1 MTKSFYVA
9 ALALPLTLLSACS
22 GDSETGVADTI
33 PMGESNNSELA
44 NGGSGV
50 DNNENSTSMPAPNDT
65 ELNPAG
71 EPADYFGV
79 FERACNPEFRDSGS
93 LTLSADSLVLI
104 DTVFEDEACTEALQ
118 EQVVTYSVVYPSG
131 VTNTELGE
139 AIHVDLV
146 LEAWVIDA
154 ELVNSQQSNGPF
166 YQIIFHDGVMLYLGD
181 KRGETVAQRPTALS
195 STAYIR
201 Q

>member
-1 MTKSFYVA
+1 MKKMTKSIFVA

-22 GDSETGVADTI
+22 GDSVEGVADT
-33 PMGESNNSELA
+33 PSNS
-44 NGGSGV
+44 GSGV
-50 DNNENSTSMPAPNDT
+50 DNNDNSTSMQATNNT
-65 ELNPAG
+65 ESNPAG

-79 FERACNPEFRDSGS
+79 FERACDPEFRDSGS
-93 LTLSADSLVLI
+93 LVISADSLVQV
-104 DTVFEDEACTEALQ
+104 DTVFEDEACTEPLQ

-131 VTNTELGE
+131 FTNTELGE
-139 AIHVDLV
+139 AIHVDQV

-154 ELVNSQQSNGPF
+154 EVVNSQQSNGPF
-166 YQIIFHDGVMLYLGD
+166 YQIIFHDGVRLYLGD
-181 KRGETVAQRPTALS
+181 KRGETAAQRPTALS